1 MIEIEKPRIER
12 VDGRTEDNY
21 GKYVVE
27 PLERGFGTTLGN
39 SLRRVLL
46 SSLPGAAITSIKI
59 DGVLHEFS
67 TVPGV
72 VEDVTDIILNLK
84 SIGFKL
90 NSNRLDENEESDE
103 DQESDEQD
111 QEQNNEH
118 LLEDESHILYLEA
131 KGEGKVTAADISP
144 NAEVEVLDP
153 DAHIATLDTDAVL
166 NMELVVESGRGY
178 VSAENNKKDE
188 HQIGIIPIDSLFSPV
203 KKVNFATE
211 PTRVGQDANYDKL
224 ILEVWTN
231 SGLEP
236 DEAVGLAA
244 KILNDHLSLFIGLT
258 DEISKMETMVEK
270 EEEEQDKVLDMI
282 IEELDLSVRS
292 YNCLKRAGI
301 NTVMELTQKTEDD
314 MMKVRNLGK
323 KSLEEVSGKLSELG
337 LSLRS
342 VDE

>member
-1 MIEIEKPRIER
+1 MIGIEKPKIER
-12 VDGRTEDNY
+12 VDGRLEEDY

-67 TVPGV
+67 TISGV

-84 SIGFKL
+84 SVGFKL
-90 NSNRLDENEESDE
+90 TSDKIREEKELDEEYESDDLGPE
-103 DQESDEQD
+103 
-111 QEQNNEH
+111 N
-118 LLEDESHILYLEA
+118 ESHILYLEA
-131 KGEGKVTAADISP
+131 KGEGKITAGDIKLNSD
-144 NAEVEVLDP
+144 VEVLNP
-153 DAHIATLDTDAVL
+153 DLHIATLDTDATL
-166 NMELVVESGRGY
+166 NMELVVERGRGY
-178 VSAENNKKDE
+178 VSSEKNKKED
-188 HQIGIIPIDSLFSPV
+188 QAIGIIPIDSLFSPV
-203 KKVNFATE
+203 KKVNFAIE
-211 PTRVGQDANYDKL
+211 PTRVGQDANYDRL
-224 ILEVWTN
+224 ELEVWTN
-231 SGLEP
+231 SGLDP
-236 DEAVGLAA
+236 DAAVGLAA

-258 DEISKMETMVEK
+258 ADMDEVETMVEK
-270 EEEEQDKVLDMI
+270 EEEEQDKVMDRI

-323 KSLEEVSGKLSELG
+323 KSLEEVNGKLSELG